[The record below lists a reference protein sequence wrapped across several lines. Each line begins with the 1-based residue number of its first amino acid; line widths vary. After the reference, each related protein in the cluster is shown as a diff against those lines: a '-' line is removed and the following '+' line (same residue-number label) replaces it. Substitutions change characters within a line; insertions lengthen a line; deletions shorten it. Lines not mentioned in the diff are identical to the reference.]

1 MSNDCYVNPRFK
13 HLPELPDRVK
23 ALVLKERVHLGS
35 LGLAQRLEA
44 LSLVWCC
51 LPRDSCD
58 ERDINIALKALL
70 NGALAW
76 LETDHA
82 ELRRWLVDTGLLE
95 RDGYGRVYDR
105 VSLTELPANSQAMV
119 VSLCVHDPNA
129 IAEACIEAR
138 KAHTASRAADLK
150 RSSSTPITSAIRCRS
165 LRGGTSSGNRVMSA
179 GDTAG

>member
-1 MSNDCYVNPRFK
+1 MSNDCDVNPPFK

-119 VSLCVHDPNA
+119 ISLCVHDPKA

-138 KAHTASRAADLK
+138 KAHAASRAARRALWVNSHDQ
-150 RSSSTPITSAIRCRS
+150 
-165 LRGGTSSGNRVMSA
+165 G
-179 GDTAG
+179 